1 MNTTPVPAG
10 NEEMKNLFAEKGEL
24 ITQLELGQNKLAQ
37 VNARLSQLL
46 GLPQPQMVVQPPQS
60 K

>member
-1 MNTTPVPAG
+1 MTNPIPV
-10 NEEMKNLFAEKGEL
+10 NNDEMKNLFAEKGEL

-37 VNARLSQLL
+37 VNARLAQLL
-46 GLPQPQMVVQPPQS
+46 GLPQSQMVVQPPQS